1 MSGTDRQPVA
11 ARVPPSALD
20 EGEQHLVDAHF
31 QATTSDWE
39 ALYEVSTLSS
49 LVYRHRRRLAL
60 AWIYGLG
67 LRAGAPTLEV
77 GCGANLTATT
87 LAAHG
92 FTVTAMDRVPAM
104 LDTIRRHAA
113 EADISDRLTTIVGD
127 VHALDFDDECFDLV
141 LALGVLPWL
150 HSPNRALDE
159 MTRVLQPGGYVLVS
173 ADNRGA
179 LTGLFEPL
187 ENPLLYPAKE
197 AMKRALEKRGRRR
210 RAAGRN
216 RPVYRGQLHRLLT
229 SLGLEVVAWTT
240 FGFGP
245 FTAFRRPLLPER
257 VGATLYHRLQA
268 SADRGVPGLRSAG
281 AQHLFLARKQVKRDP
296 VPSQ

>member
-1 MSGTDRQPVA
+1 
-11 ARVPPSALD
+11 VPLSPLD

-31 QATTSDWE
+31 QATASDWE

-49 LVYRHRRRLAL
+49 LVYRDRRRLAL
-60 AWIYGLG
+60 AWIDG
-67 LRAGAPTLEV
+67 LRLPAGAPILEV
-77 GCGANLTATT
+77 GSGANLTATT
-87 LAAHG
+87 LASHG
-92 FTVTAMDRVPAM
+92 LTVTAIDRVPAM
-104 LDTIRRHAA
+104 LETIRRHAA

-127 VHALDFDDECFDLV
+127 VHALDFDDECFALV

-159 MTRVLQPGGYVLVS
+159 MTRVLQPGGYVLAS

-187 ENPLLYPAKE
+187 ENPLLHPAKE
-197 AMKRALEKRGRRR
+197 AVKRALQRRGRRQ

-216 RPVYRGQLHRLLT
+216 RPISRAQLQRLLT

-245 FTAFRRPLLPER
+245 FTAFRRSLLPESL
-257 VGATLYHRLQA
+257 GATLYHRLQA

-281 AQHLFLARKQVKRDP
+281 AQHLFLARKQVRRDP
-296 VPSQ
+296 VPSR